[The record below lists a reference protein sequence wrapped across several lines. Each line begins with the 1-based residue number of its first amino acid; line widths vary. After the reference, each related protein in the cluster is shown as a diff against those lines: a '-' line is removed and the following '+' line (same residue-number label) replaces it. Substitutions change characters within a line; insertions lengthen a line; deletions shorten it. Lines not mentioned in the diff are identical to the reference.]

1 MSNLRAIKDKI
12 INIKSIKKIFSV
24 MQLIAASKM
33 HKAQED
39 VNSSNRVIDN
49 IKDLFIRAVDGDL
62 SVINQLSPVNND
74 APMLYIAFCSDR
86 GLCGNYNTIVSRKV
100 QENLNANSNSRLII
114 IGNKLMTILARK
126 FGQFIDSKNS
136 QKFDDVRK
144 DETKIVELLKKVF
157 AMYKRGEISGCEV
170 IYVFSKNAI
179 SKKVL
184 QIDLFKIEELSG
196 LLSKNL
202 SVKSNGGLSESDGS
216 ESEEEKPEDA
226 KYIYEGSTAEVVNYL
241 LEYFLRARFFN
252 IFRNAYFSEL
262 ASRMV
267 AMDSASRNS
276 SEIEKALTIDYN
288 KKRQAAITSELVD
301 IISGAENA

>member
-39 VNSSNRVIDN
+39 VSSSNRVIDN

-62 SVINQLSPVNND
+62 SVINQLSPVNKD

-100 QENLNANSNSRLII
+100 QENLNANNNSKLII

-126 FGQFIDSKNS
+126 FGQFIDSENS

-144 DETKIVELLKKVF
+144 DETKIVALLKKVF
-157 AMYKRGEISGCEV
+157 AMYKGGEISGCEV

-184 QIDLFKIEELSG
+184 QIDLFKIDELSD
-196 LLSKNL
+196 LLCENSC
-202 SVKSNGGLSESDGS
+202 VKTFEI
-216 ESEEEKPEDA
+216 EEEKLEDA
-226 KYIYEGSTAEVVNYL
+226 KYIYEGSKAEVVNYL

-276 SEIEKALTIDYN
+276 SEIEKSLTIDYN
-288 KKRQAAITSELVD
+288 KKRQAAITSELID

>member
-1 MSNLRAIKDKI
+1 
-12 INIKSIKKIFSV
+12 
-24 MQLIAASKM
+24 M

-39 VNSSNRVIDN
+39 VSSSNRVIDN

-62 SVINQLSPVNND
+62 SVINQLSPVNKD

-100 QENLNANSNSRLII
+100 QENLNANNNSKLII

-126 FGQFIDSKNS
+126 FGQFIDSENS

-144 DETKIVELLKKVF
+144 DETKIVALLKKVF
-157 AMYKRGEISGCEV
+157 AMYKGGEISGCEV

-184 QIDLFKIEELSG
+184 QIDLFKIDELSD
-196 LLSKNL
+196 LLCENSC
-202 SVKSNGGLSESDGS
+202 VKTFEI
-216 ESEEEKPEDA
+216 EEEKLEDA
-226 KYIYEGSTAEVVNYL
+226 KYIYEGSKAEVVNYL

-276 SEIEKALTIDYN
+276 SEIEKSLTIDYN
-288 KKRQAAITSELVD
+288 KKRQAAITSELID

>member
-1 MSNLRAIKDKI
+1 MSNLKAIKDKI

-33 HKAQED
+33 YKAQED

-100 QENLNANSNSRLII
+100 QENLNANSNSKLII

-144 DETKIVELLKKVF
+144 DEIKIVELLKKVF
-157 AMYKRGEISGCEV
+157 AMYKGGEISGCKV

-184 QIDLFKIEELSG
+184 QVDLFKIEELSG

-216 ESEEEKPEDA
+216 ESKEEKPEDA
-226 KYIYEGSTAEVVNYL
+226 KYIYEGSKAEVVNYL

-276 SEIEKALTIDYN
+276 SEIEKSLTIDYN
-288 KKRQAAITSELVD
+288 KKRQAAITSELID

>member
-1 MSNLRAIKDKI
+1 MSNLKAIKDKI

-33 HKAQED
+33 YKAQED

-74 APMLYIAFCSDR
+74 APRLYIAFCSDR

-100 QENLNANSNSRLII
+100 QENLNANSNSKLII

-157 AMYKRGEISGCEV
+157 SMYKGGEISGCEV

-184 QIDLFKIEELSG
+184 QVDLFKIEELSG

-226 KYIYEGSTAEVVNYL
+226 KYIYEGSKAEVVNYL

-276 SEIEKALTIDYN
+276 SEIEKSLTIDYN
-288 KKRQAAITSELVD
+288 KKRQAAITSELID

>member
-157 AMYKRGEISGCEV
+157 V
-170 IYVFSKNAI
+170 
-179 SKKVL
+179 
-184 QIDLFKIEELSG
+184 G
-196 LLSKNL
+196 L
-202 SVKSNGGLSESDGS
+202 
-216 ESEEEKPEDA
+216 
-226 KYIYEGSTAEVVNYL
+226 
-241 LEYFLRARFFN
+241 
-252 IFRNAYFSEL
+252 
-262 ASRMV
+262 
-267 AMDSASRNS
+267 
-276 SEIEKALTIDYN
+276 
-288 KKRQAAITSELVD
+288 
-301 IISGAENA
+301 